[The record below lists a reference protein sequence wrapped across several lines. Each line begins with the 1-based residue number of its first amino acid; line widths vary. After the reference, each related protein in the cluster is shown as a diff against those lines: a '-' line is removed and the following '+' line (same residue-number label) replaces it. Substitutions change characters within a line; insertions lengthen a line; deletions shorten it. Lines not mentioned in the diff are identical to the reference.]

1 MSTSNNHQHSESPVA
16 ALRVDCPHCGEALH
30 IVTAL
35 PPQPPAAPDQPHS
48 PLVTGFGRML
58 GILIRTKSSDEE
70 QNGTRISLQLRTLA
84 QLTRRRW
91 QLMVIFVAGAAIL
104 CLVLFWSNTPLKLR
118 EAATPPVQ
126 AAPSSAPISDTTRA
140 AIIDTLTQYNR
151 AETEAAALL
160 SFTPLQPLLAPGSAV
175 AERRAA
181 QLAQRQQENAPH
193 RTLLVRWAVGEIT
206 ILGDTATV
214 TTQETWSNQEAD
226 AVAPDQATVR
236 VTYTLRWD
244 EAAARWLIVESV
256 QTAL

>member
-1 MSTSNNHQHSESPVA
+1 MAASHDYQQTENTTA
-16 ALRVDCPHCGEALH
+16 ALRVDCQHCGQALH

-35 PPQPPAAPDQPHS
+35 PSQPPAAPDQPHS
-48 PLVTGFGRML
+48 PLVAGFHQVLNIFTTDTTVKHGPDAAF
-58 GILIRTKSSDEE
+58 SS
-70 QNGTRISLQLRTLA
+70 QLQTLA
-84 QLTRRRW
+84 QMARRRW
-91 QLMVIFVAGAAIL
+91 QVLIIFVVGAAIL
-104 CLVLFWSNTPLKLR
+104 CFALFWPDAPLQLR
-118 EAATPPVQ
+118 EAATPPAQ
-126 AAPSSAPISDTTRA
+126 AAAPSSAPLNDTTRA

-160 SFTPLQPLLAPGSAV
+160 SFAPLQPLLAPGSAV

-236 VTYTLRWD
+236 VTYTLWWD